1 MREVVLVLKTIRIN
15 FERKQEE
22 IMATKHDQIIKYIED
37 LPIGDRISV
46 RGIAK
51 NLGVSEGT
59 AYRAIK
65 NAENS
70 GLVSTIQRVG
80 TIRIERKLKKHI
92 ENLSFGEVVRIIEG
106 DVLGGAN
113 GLNKVLNK
121 FIIGA
126 MTEKAMIRYI
136 TAGSLMIVG
145 NRQGVQKLA
154 LENGAAV
161 LITGG
166 FDAEEKIAQLAD
178 ELELP
183 VLRTTYDTF
192 TVATMIN
199 RALSDQLIKKD
210 ILLVSDIYTSL
221 EKTNYLFATDTI
233 ESYQKLSEQTHH
245 SRFPVVNKNLRLVG
259 IVTAKDVLGKLATL
273 TMDKVMTKDPIA
285 GKKMMSVAS
294 VSHQMIWDG
303 LEVMP
308 IVEDDLSLVGFVS
321 RQDVMKA
328 MQLVQR
334 QPQIADTI
342 SDQISG
348 EVMPVE
354 ERRDTNHPEAACF
367 KFLVAPQMVNSVGT
381 ISFGVL
387 SEIISNVTQRTMIVN
402 QRRNVLIEQ
411 MNLHYLRLI
420 QLESELMIRPKIIE
434 IGRRSAKLDV
444 EVYLENALV
453 AKAIVVC
460 QVMERT

>member
-1 MREVVLVLKTIRIN
+1 
-15 FERKQEE
+15 
-22 IMATKHDQIIKYIED
+22 MATKHDQILKYIEG

-46 RGIAK
+46 RSIAK

-65 NAENS
+65 DAENI

-92 ENLSFGEVVRIIEG
+92 EKLTFGEVVRIIEG
-106 DVLGGAN
+106 DVLGGSS
-113 GLNKVLNK
+113 GLDKVLNK
-121 FIIGA
+121 FVIGA
-126 MTEKAMIRYI
+126 MTENAMTRYI
-136 TAGSLMIVG
+136 TPGSLMIVG
-145 NRQGVQKLA
+145 NRQEVQKLA

-166 FDAEEKIAQLAD
+166 FDTTGEISQLAD
-178 ELELP
+178 RLEMP

-210 ILLVSDIYTSL
+210 IMLVSDIYTSL
-221 EKTNYLFATDTI
+221 EKTNYLFSTNTI
-233 ESYQKLSEQTHH
+233 ADYQKLSEETHH
-245 SRFPVVNKNLRLVG
+245 SRFPVVNKSLRLVG
-259 IVTAKDVLGKLATL
+259 IVTAKDVIGKAETL
-273 TMDKVMTKDPIA
+273 SMDKVMTKDPSVV
-285 GKKMMSVAS
+285 KKMMSVAS

-308 IVEDDLSLVGFVS
+308 VVEDDFSLVGFVS

-348 EVMPVE
+348 EVMPIE
-354 ERRDTNHPEAACF
+354 ESEDGSKGEPRF
-367 KFLVAPQMVNSVGT
+367 KFSVAPQMVNSVGT

-387 SEIISNVTQRTMIVN
+387 SEIISNVTQRTMLVN
-402 QRRNVLIEQ
+402 QKRNVLIEQ
-411 MNLHYLRLI
+411 MSLHYLRLI
-420 QLESELMIRPKIIE
+420 QLESELDIRPRVLE
-434 IGRRSAKLDV
+434 IGRRSAKLDI
-444 EVYLENALV
+444 EVYLENAIV

-460 QVMERT
+460 QVMERS

>member
-1 MREVVLVLKTIRIN
+1 
-15 FERKQEE
+15 
-22 IMATKHDQIIKYIED
+22 MATKHDQILKHIES
-37 LPIGDRISV
+37 LPIGERISV
-46 RGIAK
+46 RSIAK
-51 NLGVSEGT
+51 NLSVSEGT

-65 NAENS
+65 DAENY

-92 ENLSFGEVVRIIEG
+92 EKLTFGEVVRIIEG
-106 DVLGGAN
+106 DVLGGSA
-113 GLNKVLNK
+113 GLDKVLHK
-121 FIIGA
+121 FVIGA
-126 MTEKAMIRYI
+126 MTEQAMIRYI
-136 TAGSLMIVG
+136 TPGSLMIVG
-145 NRQGVQKLA
+145 NRQEVQQLA

-166 FDAEEKIAQLAD
+166 FSTSQAIADLAD
-178 ELELP
+178 RLGLP

-221 EKTNYLFATDTI
+221 EKTNFLATSNTI
-233 ESYQKLSEQTHH
+233 ADYQKLSGSTHH

-259 IVTAKDVLGKLATL
+259 IVTAKDVIGKNEQVTI
-273 TMDKVMTKDPIA
+273 DKVMTKDPSVV
-285 GKKMMSVAS
+285 KKMMSVAS

-308 IVEDDLSLVGFVS
+308 VVEDDLALVGIVS

-342 SDQISG
+342 SDQIAG
-348 EVMPVE
+348 EVFPVE
-354 ERRDTNHPEAACF
+354 ESSEAVNEGVRF
-367 KFLVAPQMVNSVGT
+367 RFSVAPQMVNSVGT

-387 SEIISNVTQRTMIVN
+387 SEIIANVTQRTMLIN
-402 QRRNVLIEQ
+402 QRKNVLIEQ
-411 MNLHYLRLI
+411 VNLHYLRLI
-420 QLESELMIRPKIIE
+420 QLESELDIRPRILE
-434 IGRRSAKLDV
+434 IGRRSAKLDI
-444 EVYLENALV
+444 EVYIENV
-453 AKAIVVC
+453 MVGKAIVVC

>member
-1 MREVVLVLKTIRIN
+1 
-15 FERKQEE
+15 
-22 IMATKHDQIIKYIED
+22 MATKHDQILKHIEE

-46 RGIAK
+46 RSIAK
-51 NLGVSEGT
+51 SLSVSEGT

-65 NAENS
+65 DAENI

-92 ENLSFGEVVRIIEG
+92 EKLTFGEVVRIIEG
-106 DVLGGAN
+106 DVLGGSS
-113 GLNKVLNK
+113 GLDKVLNK
-121 FIIGA
+121 FVIGA
-126 MTEKAMIRYI
+126 MTETAMTRYI
-136 TAGSLMIVG
+136 TPGSLMIVG

-166 FDAEEKIAQLAD
+166 FETSEEIAQLAD
-178 ELELP
+178 RLGMP

-210 ILLVSDIYTSL
+210 ILLVSDIYTAL
-221 EKTNYLFATDTI
+221 EKTNYLFTTQTI
-233 ESYQKLSEQTHH
+233 ADYQALSESTHH
-245 SRFPVVNKNLRLVG
+245 SRFPVVNKKLRLVG
-259 IVTAKDVLGKLATL
+259 IVTAKDVIGKSEHL
-273 TMDKVMTKDPIA
+273 TVDKVMTKDPNVV
-285 GKKMMSVAS
+285 KKMMSVAS

-308 IVEDDLSLVGFVS
+308 VVEDDLALVGIVS

-354 ERRDTNHPEAACF
+354 ENGKETTRFRF
-367 KFLVAPQMVNSVGT
+367 SVAPQMVNSVGT

-387 SEIISNVTQRTMIVN
+387 SEIISNVTQRTMLMN
-402 QRRNVLIEQ
+402 QKRNVLIEQ
-411 MNLHYLRLI
+411 VNLHYLRLI
-420 QLESELMIRPKIIE
+420 QLESELDIRPRILE
-434 IGRRSAKLDV
+434 IGRRSAKLDI
-444 EVYLENALV
+444 EVYLENVIV

>member
-1 MREVVLVLKTIRIN
+1 
-15 FERKQEE
+15 
-22 IMATKHDQIIKYIED
+22 MATKHDKILQHIES

-46 RGIAK
+46 RTIAK
-51 NLGVSEGT
+51 NLSVSEGT

-65 NAENS
+65 DAENI

-92 ENLSFGEVVRIIEG
+92 EKLTFGEVVRIIEG
-106 DVLGGAN
+106 DVLGGAS
-113 GLNKVLNK
+113 GLDKVLQK

-126 MTEKAMIRYI
+126 MTEQAMTRYI
-136 TAGSLMIVG
+136 SPDSLMIVG
-145 NRQGVQKLA
+145 NRYEVQELA
-154 LENGAAV
+154 LQNGAAV

-166 FDAEEKIAQLAD
+166 FDTTKEIASLAD
-178 ELELP
+178 ELGLP
-183 VLRTTYDTF
+183 ILRTTYDTF

-210 ILLVSDIYTSL
+210 IMLVSDIYTTL
-221 EKTNYLFATDTI
+221 EKTNYLYSTNTI
-233 ESYQKLSEQTHH
+233 HDYQKLSEETGH
-245 SRFPVVNKNLRLVG
+245 SRFPVVNKHLRLVG
-259 IVTAKDVLGKLATL
+259 IVTAKDIIGKSEHL
-273 TMDKVMTKDPIA
+273 TMDKVMTKDPIIV
-285 GKKMMSVAS
+285 KKMMSVAS

-308 IVEDDLSLVGFVS
+308 VVEDDLSLVGMVS

-348 EVMPVE
+348 EVVPIETEE
-354 ERRDTNHPEAACF
+354 ERLRSNEFQF
-367 KFLVAPQMVNSVGT
+367 KFEVAPQMVNSVGT

-387 SEIISNVTQRTMIVN
+387 SEVIANVTQRTMLMN
-402 QRRNVLIEQ
+402 QKRNVLVEQ
-411 MNLHYLRLI
+411 MSLHYLRLI
-420 QLESELMIRPKIIE
+420 QLESELDIRPKILE
-434 IGRRSAKLDV
+434 IGRRSAKLDI
-444 EVYLENALV
+444 EVYIENAIV

-460 QVMERT
+460 QVMERS